1 MSSDNIMLLIGVLL
15 GLMMA
20 IAFYEGERRIKK

>member
-1 MSSDNIMLLIGVLL
+1 MNGDSIMLLIGVLI

-20 IAFYEGERRIKK
+20 IAWYEGERRVR

>member
-1 MSSDNIMLLIGVLL
+1 MSSDSIMLLIGVLI

-20 IAFYEGERRIKK
+20 IAWYEGERRVR